1 MPKWFLDGQIRLNF
15 SVTTAPNKLVYKSS
29 HDMEIQCA
37 TVHHHSTT
45 ANLLIG
51 CANGVKRMSSDGGD
65 VINMTDHNRT
75 KAAEY
80 DGEIF
85 ISTQKDEIIRI
96 LKYKP
101 SESEELFRF
110 PAKSNE
116 ASYLSVSA
124 KYIAAADR
132 DNKTI
137 QLYNRATKSV
147 KSRRLPGH
155 LHPFN
160 LHFLADGNLLVL
172 GAGGKLIKYRI
183 LEEEDKQL
191 EIVWTCEGLD
201 FPMGVSSGEIG
212 MIYVGGAEN
221 KTIYIINE
229 GLSKMDTACMHRLM
243 GMVRES

>member
-85 ISTQKDEIIRI
+85 ISTRKDGIICI

-101 SESEELFRF
+101 SESGAEEHEELFRF
-110 PAKSNE
+110 PAKSTT
-116 ASYLSVSA
+116 ASYISASA
-124 KYIAAADR
+124 KYIAATDK

-147 KSRRLPGH
+147 TPKALPGH
-155 LHPFN
+155 TDPYNH
-160 LHFLADGNLLVL
+160 HFSPDGGLLVT
-172 GAGGKLIKYRI
+172 GDDGTEGKLIKYRI
-183 LEEEDKQL
+183 PEDEDKQL

-201 FPMGVSSGEIG
+201 FPGGVTSDENGL
-212 MIYVGGAEN
+212 IYVAGAEN
-221 KTIYIINE
+221 KTIYILNDK
-229 GLSKMDTACMHRLM
+229 GWSQ
-243 GMVRES
+243 